1 MKRMIVNY
9 ENLQTRIALTNN
21 DRIEEYYIEAQGSK
35 RIVGSIYKGRI
46 RNLEPSLQAAFV
58 DIGLE
63 KNAFLHYW
71 DMIPASDDDFEDEED
86 EDINTEGAYLDVS
99 DDDDNDDSG
108 SSKQGGG
115 NRGNQQKDNRKGGRG
130 NNRNNDNRN
139 GDDRQDR
146 NNDNRNGDDRQ
157 DRKDDSNDSE
167 ADAASKRRRPGKRPD
182 GEDDSLEEGDEK
194 ASIFSK
200 FLKFVGGDEEE
211 GQEEATPEKRDDV
224 KKASDDS
231 GNQGGKGRGRND
243 DRGNH
248 QDKKP
253 QQRNQSERKER
264 RPQRKRVDLDEIPK
278 KFKVNTEVTVQVS
291 KGMIGDKGPR
301 VTTNLSIPGRYVVLL
316 PNSNHRGV
324 SRRIANRKERQRLRD
339 VLLKA
344 ELPQGMGV
352 ICRTAGLD
360 LDEDKILRDI
370 QQVVDLWQGNEKSKS
385 RRAPICVY
393 QEPDLLIRTLR
404 DFLSEGI
411 DEIVLDGRES
421 YDLALNYV
429 KRMDKSQRPRVRLYD
444 NPKPVFEYFKLD
456 EQILNIFRR
465 KISLVSGAELCIDE
479 TEALIAI
486 DINSSKSRGGKDHP
500 ETILNTNMEAAD
512 EIGRQLKLRN
522 IGGLVVIDFIDMR
535 SRKHQKQ
542 VLQKMRNVLGKDR
555 AKSRLLP
562 ITRLGLMEMTRQRQH
577 ASLQDAVYETCNYCH
592 GKGLIKSSTTISVE
606 IQRGLREVMRRDK
619 DQRTPIRVTVHPR
632 VLERL
637 RKEDSNILEQMENEF
652 GGELSF
658 RADADIHQEEFY
670 FINSQTGKEI

>member
-21 DRIEEYYIEAQGSK
+21 DRIEEYYIERQDCK

-71 DMIPASDDDFEDEED
+71 DMIPATDDLLEDDDDD
-86 EDINTEGAYLDVS
+86 VSTEGAYKDVS
-99 DDDDNDDSG
+99 DDDDDDDAAD
-108 SSKQGGG
+108 SKRKEDG
-115 NRGNQQKDNRKGGRG
+115 NRSRNKNRGRG
-130 NNRNNDNRN
+130 KNNRNDDRNDNRN
-139 GDDRQDR
+139 
-146 NNDNRNGDDRQ
+146 
-157 DRKDDSNDSE
+157 DDSDD
-167 ADAASKRRRPGKRPD
+167 ADDAASKRRRPGKRPD
-182 GEDDSLEEGDEK
+182 GETDVSDDDSEK
-194 ASIFSK
+194 SSFLRK
-200 FLKFVGGDEEE
+200 FRDFIVGPEDEEE
-211 GQEEATPEKRDDV
+211 VAVETRDDV
-224 KKASDDS
+224 KKASNDNRG
-231 GNQGGKGRGRND
+231 GNRND
-243 DRGNH
+243 DRGDNAKSK
-248 QDKKP
+248 QDNRQQRKP
-253 QQRNQSERKER
+253 QERRER
-264 RPQRKRVDLDEIPK
+264 RPQRKRVDLDEIPR

-301 VTTNLSIPGRYVVLL
+301 VTTNLSLPGRYVVLL

-324 SRRIANRKERQRLRD
+324 SRRIANRKERQRLREI
-339 VLLKA
+339 LMKA
-344 ELPQGMGV
+344 DIPKGMGV

-360 LDEDKILRDI
+360 LDEEKILLDI
-370 QQVVDLWQGNEKSKS
+370 QQVVDLWKSSEKMKS
-385 RRAPICVY
+385 RRAPVCIY

-411 DEIVLDGRES
+411 DEIILDGRDA
-421 YDLALNYV
+421 YDVALDYV
-429 KRMDKSQRPRVRLYD
+429 KRIDKAQRPRVRLYD
-444 NPKPVFEYFKLD
+444 NPKPLFEYFNLD

-465 KISLVSGAELCIDE
+465 KITLASGAELCIDE

-500 ETILNTNMEAAD
+500 ETILNTNIEAAE

-535 SRKHQKQ
+535 SRKHQKM
-542 VLQKMRNVLGKDR
+542 VLQKMRHMLAKDR

-562 ITRLGLMEMTRQRQH
+562 VSRLGLMEMTRQREH

-606 IQRGLREVMRRDK
+606 IQRALHEVMRRDK
-619 DQRTPIRVTVHPR
+619 NRLTPIRVTVHPR

-637 RKEDSNILEQMENEF
+637 RKEDSSILEEMENEF

-658 RADADIHQEEFY
+658 RSDADIHQEEFY
-670 FINSQTGKEI
+670 FVNSQTGKEI

>member
-1 MKRMIVNY
+1 
-9 ENLQTRIALTNN
+9 
-21 DRIEEYYIEAQGSK
+21 
-35 RIVGSIYKGRI
+35 
-46 RNLEPSLQAAFV
+46 
-58 DIGLE
+58 
-63 KNAFLHYW
+63 
-71 DMIPASDDDFEDEED
+71 MIPATDDLLEDEDD

-99 DDDDNDDSG
+99 DDDDDAPPPKNQ
-108 SSKQGGG
+108 KGGG
-115 NRGNQQKDNRKGGRG
+115 KQDRNQNKGKGK
-130 NNRNNDNRN
+130 NNDNR
-139 GDDRQDR
+139 GKGKGRD
-146 NNDNRNGDDRQ
+146 NNDQ
-157 DRKDDSNDSE
+157 AESDDSKADS
-167 ADAASKRRRPGKRPD
+167 ATKRRRRPGKRPE
-182 GEDDSLEEGDEK
+182 GEEDTQSDDEK
-194 ASIFSK
+194 PSFLKK
-200 FLKFVGGDEEE
+200 FLSFVGGEEE
-211 GQEEATPEKRDDV
+211 EEEAAQEVVEDV
-224 KKASDDS
+224 KKASNDNR
-231 GNQGGKGRGRND
+231 GGKGKGRGGNKGKQQDNRQQKQQKQQQ
-243 DRGNH
+243 DR
-248 QDKKP
+248 
-253 QQRNQSERKER
+253 RER

-324 SRRIANRKERQRLRD
+324 SRRIANRKERQRLREI
-339 VLLKA
+339 LLKA
-344 ELPQGMGV
+344 ELPKGMGV

-360 LDEDKILRDI
+360 LDEEKILLDI
-370 QQVVDLWQGNEKSKS
+370 QQVVDLWLGSEKMKG
-385 RRAPICVY
+385 RRAPVCIY
-393 QEPDLLIRTLR
+393 QEPGLLIRTLR

-411 DEIVLDGRES
+411 DEIIVDAREAYDVALD
-421 YDLALNYV
+421 YV
-429 KRMDKSQRPRVRLYD
+429 KRMDKQSRPRVRLYD

-465 KISLVSGAELCIDE
+465 KIVLPSGAELCIDE

-542 VLQKMRNVLGKDR
+542 VLQKMRNVLAKDR

-562 ITRLGLMEMTRQRQH
+562 ISRLGLMEMTRQREH
-577 ASLQDAVYETCNYCH
+577 ASLQDAVFETCNYCH

-606 IQRGLREVMRRDK
+606 IQRGLREAMRRDK
-619 DQRTPIRVTVHPR
+619 SKRTPIRVIVHPR

-637 RKEDSNILEQMENEF
+637 RKEDSNILEEMENEF

-670 FINSQTGKEI
+670 FVNSQTGKEI